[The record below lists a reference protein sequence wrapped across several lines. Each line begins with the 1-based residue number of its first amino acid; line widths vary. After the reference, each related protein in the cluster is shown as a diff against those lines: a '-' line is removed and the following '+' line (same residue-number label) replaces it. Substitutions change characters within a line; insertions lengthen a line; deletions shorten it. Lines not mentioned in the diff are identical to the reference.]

1 MSGPCGTYGGKGEMH
16 TGFWW
21 GNLNQRDKLE
31 DLGVDGRKMIKMD
44 LKERRWQIVDWIN
57 MVQDKQKWWAVVI
70 AVTNFGINKI
80 WGTS

>member
-1 MSGPCGTYGGKGEMH
+1 MWHVWRERRNAYRILVGKPESKRQIGGPRCRREE
-16 TGFWW
+16 
-21 GNLNQRDKLE
+21 ND
-31 DLGVDGRKMIKMD
+31 KMD